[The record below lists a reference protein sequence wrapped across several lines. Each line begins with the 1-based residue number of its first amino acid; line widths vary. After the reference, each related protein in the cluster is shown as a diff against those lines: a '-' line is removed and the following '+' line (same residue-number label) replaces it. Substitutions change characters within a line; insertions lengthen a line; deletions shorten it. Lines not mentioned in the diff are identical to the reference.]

1 MADGATGETRPR
13 THTEKGLEYHL
24 DRKSKYRRGCENKL
38 VSLSEDIEELLTTST
53 DVNEVK
59 ELYKKWL
66 KVYDELLFTHESL
79 QGLLKLSTGSGES
92 DDKEFQD
99 RNSRFHKLLKTHFLL
114 VDNDQVVEYSV
125 AGTLCDHVTGTIDST
140 TVYVKAFC
148 LASMKKQ
155 RYQVYLCITNT
166 GITNKVDF
174 AYCQCPI
181 G

>member
-1 MADGATGETRPR
+1 MSLRKLYYVIEDGTTGETRPR

-38 VSLSEDIEELLTTST
+38 VTLSEGIEELLTTST

-79 QGLLKLSTGSGES
+79 QDLLKLSTEGGET

-99 RNSRFHKLLKTHFLL
+99 RNSRFQNVK
-114 VDNDQVVEYSV
+114 DSVEQWFAKHSKG
-125 AGTLCDHVTGTIDST
+125 A
-140 TVYVKAFC
+140 
-148 LASMKKQ
+148 
-155 RYQVYLCITNT
+155 RYI
-166 GITNKVDF
+166 
-174 AYCQCPI
+174 
-181 G
+181 

>member
-99 RNSRFHKLLKTHFLL
+99 RNSRFHK
-114 VDNDQVVEYSV
+114 
-125 AGTLCDHVTGTIDST
+125 
-140 TVYVKAFC
+140 VKV
-148 LASMKKQ
+148 L
-155 RYQVYLCITNT
+155 
-166 GITNKVDF
+166 
-174 AYCQCPI
+174 
-181 G
+181 